1 MTKRLLA
8 AAFALLCAFASP
20 AYAKH
25 HHQHRTPHKVARIH
39 VAESTGCVMTNEG
52 HYVCGGSIQDTGG
65 LSTASRKEMGGNL
78 TTIECSGKTIKV
90 AASAASKFEG
100 FCRAMVSAGYP
111 TKLIG
116 GWRAHGSCRG
126 CDMHPLGLAIDYG
139 QRCRDCMTLAISR
152 MQASA
157 IAHQYGLISGGDWCH
172 GDLGHF
178 EVDVGTNAPACGSSL
193 ALLATRQHHRRYA
206 LR

>member
-1 MTKRLLA
+1 MTRRLLGVA
-8 AAFALLCAFASP
+8 LALICALVTTPAFA
-20 AYAKH
+20 K
-25 HHQHRTPHKVARIH
+25 HHQHRTIHHKARIH
-39 VAESTGCVMTNEG
+39 IAESPSCVLTNEG
-52 HYVCGGSIQDTGG
+52 RKVCAGSIP
-65 LSTASRKEMGGNL
+65 ASVESANGSYKAFGGNL

-100 FCRAMVSAGYP
+100 FCSAMVAAGYP

-152 MQASA
+152 LEAST
-157 IAHQYGLISGGDWCH
+157 IAHRYGLVSGGDWCH

-193 ALLATRQHHRRYA
+193 ALSATRHHRRHYA
-206 LR
+206 SR